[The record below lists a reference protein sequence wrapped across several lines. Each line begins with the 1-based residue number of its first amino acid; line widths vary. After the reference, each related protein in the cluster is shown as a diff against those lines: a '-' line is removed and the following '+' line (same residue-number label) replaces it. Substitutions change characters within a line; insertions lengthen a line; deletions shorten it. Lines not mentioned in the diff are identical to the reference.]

1 MRKVHHNRWI
11 AVLLIGVL
19 AAFLCGGCSGLKSHN
34 IYQAALCGAA
44 IGAII
49 GHQSDECENG
59 ALLGAAVFAVGDLL
73 CQLDKASEEKLEDA
87 AEEVAKGNPLP
98 LYESPNQPY

>member
-1 MRKVHHNRWI
+1 MPRVRLNRWV
-11 AVLLIGVL
+11 AVLLIAVL
-19 AAFLCGGCSGLKSHN
+19 MVSLCGGCSGLKSHK
-34 IYQAALCGAA
+34 IYQAAFCGAA
-44 IGAII
+44 VGAII

-73 CQLDKASEEKLEDA
+73 SQLDDLPEKELEEA

-98 LYESPNQPY
+98 TYDAASQPY